1 MGCAGVW
8 GLWEE
13 VHGGAP
19 LSWQQ
24 HPACSP
30 AVAAAGAGKE
40 PSAFLKTS
48 FVVKSLLFVMCGCRS
63 QLCRGWKL
71 GGSREVAE
79 SWQCLSELAPAP
91 ALCAMPPACP
101 GFGLCEGSPQHPM
114 QTPEGEALC

>member
-13 VHGGAP
+13 VHGRAP

-24 HPACSP
+24 HPACLP
-30 AVAAAGAGKE
+30 AVAAAGASALAAGKE

-79 SWQCLSELAPAP
+79 SWQRLSELAAAP
-91 ALCAMPPACP
+91 ALRARPPAFP
-101 GFGLCEGSPQHPM
+101 GFGL
-114 QTPEGEALC
+114 